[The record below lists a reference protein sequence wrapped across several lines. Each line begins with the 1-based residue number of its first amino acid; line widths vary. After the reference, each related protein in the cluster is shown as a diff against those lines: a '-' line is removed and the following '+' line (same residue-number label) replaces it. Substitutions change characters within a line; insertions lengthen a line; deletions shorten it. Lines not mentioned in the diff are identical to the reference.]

1 MDFIEEAL
9 MSYERQTNCRSTSPE
24 LKHINSRE
32 SIDNITL
39 LLKDLHYLKMKN
51 RRDYRLNVLI
61 HLLNKNFGF
70 NGFNIEI
77 EEILLNSET
86 AKYCTTVSVIL
97 SNDSTIVTATSK
109 TKDSVKK
116 SITSA
121 IKLCILFKFE
131 KLYNDYIN
139 NQ

>member
-9 MSYERQTNCRSTSPE
+9 LTYEWQKDCNTVSTE
-24 LKHINSRE
+24 VKHINSRE
-32 SIDNITL
+32 SVDKITM
-39 LLKDLHYLKMKN
+39 LLKDLYYLKLTN
-51 RRDYRLNVLI
+51 RKDYRLNVLI

-77 EEILLNSET
+77 EEILLNSAT
-86 AKYCTTVSVIL
+86 AKYYTTVSVIL
-97 SNDSTIVTATSK
+97 TNDATIVSATSK
-109 TKDSVKK
+109 TKDSIKK